1 MMQRKPRPLPP
12 VQRGAHVGKCLP
24 RAHRRREARV
34 TDSPAQSGP
43 RRCHDTRH
51 RPLAHLRSDA
61 HHHMHRAD
69 LHAHPEPPACD
80 AQRFQCAM
88 HLARRQRQRHQKV
101 GWGGGGALAE
111 KRQQK
116 PCPSLHDSARCPSS
130 CTHTHAQH
138 VCSAERG
145 GKQAMSTA
153 TRPNGTCSHTNQAHQ
168 PERKCGVKVAPAIVA
183 HAGGDAQVTG
193 GGRGTTSQAGAEEVR

>member
-101 GWGGGGALAE
+101 GWGGVERWRRRGNKNPARHCMTAPGAPRAARTPMHNTYAVQNGVGS
-111 KRQQK
+111 RQ
-116 PCPSLHDSARCPSS
+116 CPPPRAPTARAA
-130 CTHTHAQH
+130 TQTRHTSRSGSVALRWRPPLWHMPA
-138 VCSAERG
+138 
-145 GKQAMSTA
+145 A
-153 TRPNGTCSHTNQAHQ
+153 TPR
-168 PERKCGVKVAPAIVA
+168 
-183 HAGGDAQVTG
+183 
-193 GGRGTTSQAGAEEVR
+193 